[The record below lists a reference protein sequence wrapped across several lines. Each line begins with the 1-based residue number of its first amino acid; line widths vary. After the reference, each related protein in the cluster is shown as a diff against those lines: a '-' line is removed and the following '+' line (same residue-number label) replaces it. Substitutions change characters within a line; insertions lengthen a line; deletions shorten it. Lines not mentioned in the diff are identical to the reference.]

1 MIAMLTG
8 RIDQTSAEGLVLDV
22 NGVGYLVFC
31 SNRTLARLPAR
42 GTVLRLLVETQVRED
57 HIHLFGFTE
66 EAERAWFRLLMTVQ
80 GVGARIALAV
90 LSVLPPEALAA
101 AILAQDKAAVARAD
115 GVGPKLAQRIV
126 NELKDK
132 VGGLTL
138 GPAAAPTEE
147 GAATADAIS
156 ALVNLGYQRSDA
168 YGAVTMAARRLGPAA
183 RIDLLI
189 KAGLQELAR

>member
-8 RIDQTSAEGLVLDV
+8 RVDQTSAEGLVLDV

-31 SNRTLARLPAR
+31 SNRTMARLPAR

-80 GVGARIALAV
+80 GVGARIGLAV
-90 LSVLPPEALAA
+90 LGVLPPEALAA

-168 YGAVTMAARRLGPAA
+168 YGAVTVAARRLGPAA

>member
-31 SNRTLARLPAR
+31 SNRTMARLPAR

-80 GVGARIALAV
+80 GVGARIGLAV
-90 LSVLPPEALAA
+90 LGVLPPEALAA

-168 YGAVTMAARRLGPAA
+168 YGAVTVAARRLGPAA

>member
-8 RIDQTSAEGLVLDV
+8 RVDQTSAEGLVLDV

-66 EAERAWFRLLMTVQ
+66 EAERGWFRLLMTVQ
-80 GVGARIALAV
+80 GVGARIALAI
-90 LSVLPPEALAA
+90 LSVLAPEALAA

-115 GVGPKLAQRIV
+115 GVGPKLAQRVV

-138 GPAAAPTEE
+138 GPAATPTEE
-147 GAATADAIS
+147 GATTADAIS

-168 YGAVTMAARRLGPAA
+168 YGAVTVAARRLGPAA
-183 RIDLLI
+183 RIDVLI